1 MLIDASVVH
10 AGTAGSPTYAITS
23 DQPDNQTWQ
32 YLMPKQAVAS
42 AACPAGHGNGTFKPS
57 ADVQSIVAIVG
68 TAHVYGIMKNLKR
81 LQDQHLRSDPRP

>member
-1 MLIDASVVH
+1 
-10 AGTAGSPTYAITS
+10 
-23 DQPDNQTWQ
+23 
-32 YLMPKQAVAS
+32 MPKQAVES

-81 LQDQHLRSDPRP
+81 LQDQRQ